1 MSYDFNN
8 QKYPHYEPEPKGEG
22 HAEPTGGT
30 IVLSNVLNA
39 THPLFS
45 SDGLIDIINK
55 GRNLANA
62 FEEKPIKGEVNPKIF
77 EDVILAAKKTK
88 MPVDLLLLMVDFE
101 KEVTS
106 RSDASDAETIAK
118 KAMQY
123 IPKLR
128 DTFGR
133 DPWFS
138 EIFAAAILES
148 ADKVKK
154 IFDDATEKPD
164 EEAKP
169 PGTKHD
175 KILIKKKENEKEVK
189 RTNKELYNY
198 FFKRLPIGRKSF
210 NTYISGLVND
220 WKI

>member
-8 QKYPHYEPEPKGEG
+8 QKYPFYDKPKGEED
-22 HAEPTGGT
+22 HQEPSTGT
-30 IVLSNVLNA
+30 VVLSNVVGA
-39 THPLFS
+39 VHPLFS

-55 GRNLANA
+55 GRNLANS
-62 FEEKPIKGEVNPKIF
+62 FEEKPIKGEVKEKIF
-77 EDVILAAKKTK
+77 DDVILAAKKTK
-88 MPVDLLLLMVDFE
+88 IPVDLLLLMVDFE

-106 RSDASDAETIAK
+106 RSDASDAEKIAK
-118 KAMQY
+118 KALQY
-123 IPKLR
+123 VPKLR
-128 DTFGR
+128 ETFGR

-138 EIFAAAILES
+138 EIFAAFVLEG

-154 IFDDATEKPD
+154 IFDENKEKPD

-169 PGTKHD
+169 PGSKFD
-175 KILIKKKENEKEVK
+175 NILIKKKENEKEVK

-210 NTYISGLVND
+210 NTYISGLVDD

>member
-1 MSYDFNN
+1 MSNDFNN
-8 QKYPHYEPEPKGEG
+8 QKYPYYEKEPTDEG
-22 HAEPTGGT
+22 HQEPFGGT
-30 IVLSNVLNA
+30 TVLSNVVGA

-62 FEEKPIKGEVNPKIF
+62 FEEKPISGEVKEKIF

-88 MPVDLLLLMVDFE
+88 IPVDLLLLMVDYE

-106 RSDASDAETIAK
+106 RSDASDAEKIAK
-118 KAMQY
+118 KALQY
-123 IPKLR
+123 VPQLR
-128 DTFGR
+128 DTLGR
-133 DPWFS
+133 DPWYS
-138 EIFAAAILES
+138 EIFAAAVLEG

-154 IFDDATEKPD
+154 IFDDAMKKPD

-169 PGTKHD
+169 PGSKYD
-175 KILIKKKENEKEVK
+175 NILLKKKENDKPIN

-198 FFKRLPIGRKSF
+198 FFKRLPVGRKSF

-220 WKI
+220 WKV